1 MSHHEEGQDILTS
14 LGWFVAGAVAGMA
27 AALLLA
33 PQTGKRTRRILA
45 DKTEQGRE
53 AVADASKDV
62 IDRSKEMVDKGR
74 QLVEDAVELF
84 ERGRKLVRG

>member
-1 MSHHEEGQDILTS
+1 MSHHDEAQDVMNSI
-14 LGWFVAGAVAGMA
+14 GWFVAGAVAGMT

-33 PQTGKRTRRILA
+33 PQTGKKTRRILA
-45 DKTEQGRE
+45 DKAQQGRE
-53 AVADASKDV
+53 AVEDTGKEVVDRGKD
-62 IDRSKEMVDKGR
+62 MVDKGR